1 LDHCP
6 LLLGL
11 HEFTQGK
18 RRFHFESYWPCLN
31 SFLDTVAFSW
41 EQPMDTSCPLQILAD
56 KIKRLSCHLQSWSQR
71 NVGNIKE
78 QLQLA
83 KEIIHQ
89 LEIAQNSRAL
99 SPQESWLRCQLKKHA
114 LGLPLWKER

>member
-1 LDHCP
+1 
-6 LLLGL
+6 
-11 HEFTQGK
+11 
-18 RRFHFESYWPCLN
+18 
-31 SFLDTVAFSW
+31 
-41 EQPMDTSCPLQILAD
+41 MDTSCPLQILAD